1 MGCMPILTLPC
12 RQQKTAKR
20 YEDMQAGRY
29 RPLVEDPANLDNEL
43 AAAGG
48 KLDAVLGLLD
58 ALRGAAPQLGPD
70 LDRVL
75 CHVAE
80 ERERQGRVYRAVPA
94 YEGSFPLETSESVL
108 SYACLP
114 CAHFSAYFCT
124 SGTIFFL
131 LELIWLTIEGHL
143 DQGSPKIQGIE
154 DSARLSR
161 RCLPGSLQRRRSFQG
176 RALVAVRSSTKG
188 FAPRMTPFLN

>member
-1 MGCMPILTLPC
+1 MVQEETLKRDLASALAAKYKLLLATS

-80 ERERQGRVYRAVPA
+80 V
-94 YEGSFPLETSESVL
+94 
-108 SYACLP
+108 
-114 CAHFSAYFCT
+114 
-124 SGTIFFL
+124 
-131 LELIWLTIEGHL
+131 
-143 DQGSPKIQGIE
+143 
-154 DSARLSR
+154 
-161 RCLPGSLQRRRSFQG
+161 
-176 RALVAVRSSTKG
+176 
-188 FAPRMTPFLN
+188 